1 MLAACRGEPVDRPP
15 VWLMRQAG
23 RYLPEYREIRARTS
37 FLELCA
43 DAERACEVSLQ
54 PWRRFGVDA
63 IVVFSDILLPLT
75 ALRLSLD
82 FDPGPVLADPLKDA
96 RDLARLEGSVVS
108 AMTPTC
114 AAIRQIARETNGQN
128 AVIGFAGAPW
138 TLAAYALEQ
147 RLSRDTVAIS
157 ALSYADPALLDRL
170 LDRMSEITAETLRL
184 QIEAGAD
191 VLQIFDTWA
200 GMLAADRFRRFAGR
214 ALRRVLDL
222 LPARRPPVILY
233 ARAATHLVDE
243 MAALQPDVVSLDW
256 RVDLALAARRVGR
269 DVSLQGNLDPAA
281 LLQPPAQIEREVALL
296 IEKGRAARGHVVN
309 LGHGVQPHTPVEGVA
324 AFVRAAQSVS

>member
-243 MAALQPDVVSLDW
+243 IAALQPDVVSLDW